1 MYITPRKFV
10 SSHSRAWKTEKL
22 TKKLSNNKAMITS
35 ATWKQNTDMLD
46 YIRTYELPTKVSQA
60 PKDVGGDFI
69 ALLRKCIVINHYST

>member
-1 MYITPRKFV
+1 
-10 SSHSRAWKTEKL
+10 
-22 TKKLSNNKAMITS
+22 MITS